1 MGKNQRSGSSVA
13 LLIKRLKPGD
23 CVLIEDNDRLSRQD
37 WLTAS
42 NLVDEITSRGAI
54 VVDLSTGN
62 EITHERFRKDPGCV
76 FCWLPKQFIAKG
88 ELTENPTTLRSLGH
102 CAKPTWPPPE

>member
-1 MGKNQRSGSSVA
+1 
-13 LLIKRLKPGD
+13 
-23 CVLIEDNDRLSRQD
+23 
-37 WLTAS
+37 
-42 NLVDEITSRGAI
+42 
-54 VVDLSTGN
+54 
-62 EITHERFRKDPGCV
+62 V